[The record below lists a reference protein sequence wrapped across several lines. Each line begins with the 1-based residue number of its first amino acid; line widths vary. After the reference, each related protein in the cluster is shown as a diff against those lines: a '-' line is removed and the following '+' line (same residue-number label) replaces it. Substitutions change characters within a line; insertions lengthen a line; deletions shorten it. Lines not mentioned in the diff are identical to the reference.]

1 MIAVTNNKDVIK
13 HFTAKEN
20 KVISKEDII
29 TRLKT
34 IYDPEIPVN
43 IYDLGL
49 IYDINIIE
57 SNVQITM
64 TLTTATCP
72 AAAFMP
78 EEVKTVIL
86 EGGEVNDVQVTV
98 VYEPRWTR
106 ERMTDEAKE
115 MLGFS

>member
-1 MIAVTNNKDVIK
+1 
-13 HFTAKEN
+13 
-20 KVISKEDII
+20 VISKEDII

-34 IYDPEIPVN
+34 IYDPEVPVN

-49 IYDINIIE
+49 IYNIDIDEN
-57 SNVQITM
+57 NVYITM

-86 EGGEVNDVQVTV
+86 QGGEVNDVQVTV
-98 VYEPRWTR
+98 VYEPKWTR
-106 ERMTDEAKE
+106 ERMSDEAKE
-115 MLGFS
+115 MLGFN

>member
-1 MIAVTNNKDVIK
+1 MITQEQVVEK
-13 HFTAKEN
+13 
-20 KVISKEDII
+20 
-29 TRLKT
+29 LKS

-49 IYDINIIE
+49 IYGIEIGEKGII
-57 SNVQITM
+57 ITM

-78 EEVKTVIL
+78 EEVNNVLRELPGIQ
-86 EGGEVNDVQVTV
+86 DVDVRV

-106 ERMTDEAKE
+106 ERMSPQARAA
-115 MLGFS
+115 LGFA